1 MFRLAGTAAC
11 LLVALSLP
19 VLVGSALLRNGRWR
33 PALALA
39 AGVLAVLLALALP
52 LSLTVLMYGV
62 PDGSPVDDLVLLRAL
77 EVGSPLLAP
86 ALALASLL
94 LMRGWQ
100 RLSVVA
106 ALLLASVFTWLLL
119 IGRILSSLWRTRRVC
134 RERPYN

>member
-1 MFRLAGTAAC
+1 M
-11 LLVALSLP
+11 
-19 VLVGSALLRNGRWR
+19 
-33 PALALA
+33 
-39 AGVLAVLLALALP
+39 LAVLLVLALP